1 MGKTM
6 NFTEMRARARQVLED
21 EDAASYRWSDD
32 EVDGAIERAVREFS
46 LRYPV
51 QQRSDVPT
59 SEDSNEIDISSLE
72 KLVKVYSV
80 EFPIGQRPPRYQ
92 EFAVWQS
99 TIHME
104 DSGNGDDARIR
115 WGRLHTLDAEF
126 STIPERLKDLIVLGA
141 TGYLAT
147 IAGRH
152 DAVNLLDWGRARLAG
167 YEHELRAIALEE
179 RGLRWSEPG
188 KAHLKSKMR

>member
-1 MGKTM
+1 M
-6 NFTEMRARARQVLED
+6 NFTEMRARVRQALKGEESQD
-21 EDAASYRWSDD
+21 CRWADD

-51 QQRSDVPT
+51 PQQTDVPT
-59 SEDSNEIDISSLE
+59 TRDSNEIDISSLE

-80 EFPIGQRPPRYQ
+80 EFLLGQKPPRYQ

-104 DSGNGDDARIR
+104 DSGSGDDARIR
-115 WGRLHTLDAEF
+115 WGRLHTLDAKS
-126 STIPERLKDLIVLGA
+126 STIPEQLDELIVLGA

-147 IAGRH
+147 IAGGQ
-152 DAVNLLDWGRARLAG
+152 AVNFLNWGRARLAR
-167 YEHELRAIALEE
+167 YEQKLRSIAVDNPMVSREV
-179 RGLRWSEPG
+179 
-188 KAHLKSKMR
+188 

>member
-1 MGKTM
+1 VGKTM
-6 NFTEMRARARQVLED
+6 NLTEMRARARQVLED

-51 QQRSDVPT
+51 QQQSDVPT
-59 SEDSNEIDISSLE
+59 TEDSNEIDISSLE

-99 TIHME
+99 TIHIE

-115 WGRLHTLDAEF
+115 WGRLHTLDAES
-126 STIPERLKDLIVLGA
+126 STIPEQLDELILLGV

-147 IAGRH
+147 IAGGH
-152 DAVNLLDWGRARLAG
+152 DAVGLLDWGRARLARC
-167 YEHELRAIALEE
+167 ESELRAITLGN
-179 RGLRWSEPG
+179 RTV
-188 KAHLKSKMR
+188 SKEL